1 MEFLLPLAA
10 KIKGGEIADIARPAD
25 KATRSRMRWYEQQ
38 LVVLYT
44 RYDPGKVGQV
54 QSLLGQRPYGLIA
67 ALIAKSLL
75 FPCIQGNTQVRKRY
89 Y

>member
-54 QSLLGQRPYGLIA
+54 QSLLGQCPVVQSPLWF
-67 ALIAKSLL
+67 LSLL
-75 FPCIQGNTQVRKRY
+75 SLCIQGNTQARKRY